1 VRTEAEIQADAKDR
15 RPFSNGTEGYAWM
28 DNWCY
33 RCVHN
38 DEEREIWCPLLTVAL
53 LGKTP
58 AEWIDQTADG
68 HRLGDTYRC
77 TEFEE
82 RRDDDG
88 PGDDPEPEPEPTPV
102 DENQLDLIDAYLD
115 TAIDQLSKAPE
126 VHRVG

>member
-1 VRTEAEIQADAKDR
+1 MRTEEEIQADAKDR

-33 RCVHN
+33 RCMKN
-38 DEEREIWCPLLTVAL
+38 DEETELWCPLLTVAL

-58 AEWIDQTADG
+58 VEWIDQTADG

-77 TEFEE
+77 IEFEE
-82 RRDDDG
+82 RPDDG
-88 PGDDPEPEPEPTPV
+88 RGDDEPEPNPGPPPV

-115 TAIDQLSKAPE
+115 TAIGELSTAPE
-126 VHRVG
+126 AVR